1 MNISRRSSAVVL
13 AVLAIATGCT
23 KLPKNTSLMAAT
35 QAPDHVVL
43 DVFFVRVPLSD
54 QAVIRDL
61 WPEVDEQAVP
71 LDVRRRLVANG
82 FVVGQL
88 GSQLPAAL
96 ADLLKIRDDAPTLN
110 PTQPPAV
117 DLTKP
122 TLVHRKR
129 LDIYR
134 PETPSRI
141 VVTGQDERH
150 EKLTVMFCDE
160 DGDHP
165 FVWGKDFYNVQGIL
179 STNVQ
184 PEPDGRVKLTL
195 VPEVEH
201 DQARQ
206 QFTAQAGAGFEVQF
220 APPHKTFDSL
230 RFSSTLSAG
239 EMLIVSCQG
248 DRPGS
253 LGQQFFTERQADVLN
268 QIVLIIRVAQG
279 KADNLFTAQT
289 RAD

>member
-1 MNISRRSSAVVL
+1 MNILRRSLALVV
-13 AVLAIATGCT
+13 AMLAIATGCT

-35 QAPDHVVL
+35 QAPDHVAL
-43 DVFFVRVPLSD
+43 DVFFVRVPLND
-54 QAVIRDL
+54 RAVIRDL
-61 WPEVDEQAVP
+61 WSEVDEQAIP

-82 FVVGQL
+82 FAVGQL
-88 GSQLPAAL
+88 GAQLPAAL

-110 PTQPPAV
+110 PAQPPAV

-122 TLVHRKR
+122 TLVHRQR

-150 EKLTVMFCDE
+150 QKLTVLICDE
-160 DGDHP
+160 DGDRP
-165 FVWGKDFYNVQGIL
+165 FVWGDTFANVQGIL
-179 STNVQ
+179 STKVQ
-184 PEPDGRVKLTL
+184 PEPDGRVKLTFA
-195 VPEVEH
+195 PEIEH

-206 QFTAQAGAGFEVQF
+206 KFTAQGGAGFEVQF

-230 RFSSTLSAG
+230 RFCSTLSPG
-239 EMLIVSCQG
+239 DMLIITCQG

-268 QIVLIIRVAQG
+268 QIVLLIRVAQG
-279 KADNLFTAQT
+279 KADDLFSGQT
-289 RAD
+289 Q